1 MDDTARYQAI
11 LQRDRSQDGQFLTG
25 VLSTGIYC
33 LPSCPARKPRFEH
46 VRFFPSEAAAQAAG
60 LRACKRCQPDL
71 FYRGQPSG
79 EACYEALRALLR
91 DAPAAPGDVN
101 ALAAR
106 TGVSRR
112 TLHALCREHGQT
124 TPARLLRSARLDWAA
139 DTLLR
144 SQDHVAD
151 IGYAAGFASEAVFHR
166 QFRQAH
172 ALTPA
177 AYRALGHSTH
187 FTLSL
192 PSAYCS
198 EEVLAYLGRD
208 AQGPAERRDGQQ
220 LCKAV
225 LLDGEPFR
233 LSLHLDG
240 TSAHCRV
247 AGAQSPS
254 AAQMRTAHH
263 MALRCLGLSGQVAG
277 FERSARQHPA
287 LAPLL
292 ARRPGLHFPLSA
304 TVFESLVWAIVGQQ
318 VNLAFAATLRRV
330 VIELAGQ
337 PAGEGMLAHPSVA
350 AVAALDPAT
359 LCTRQFSRSKA
370 AYLVD
375 TARYLLEHGIDIE
388 QLPHWSFPAAL
399 RRLTAIRG
407 IGPWTAQYTL
417 LRGGGFADCVPVGDV
432 GLTAALQRQF
442 QLGERPK
449 AEATQALM
457 APFAPWRSLAT
468 AHLWA
473 SLSDKP

>member
-1 MDDTARYQAI
+1 MRYAASTARPHQPACCAAH
-11 LQRDRSQDGQFLTG
+11 GWTG
-25 VLSTGIYC
+25 
-33 LPSCPARKPRFEH
+33 LP
-46 VRFFPSEAAAQAAG
+46 
-60 LRACKRCQPDL
+60 
-71 FYRGQPSG
+71 
-79 EACYEALRALLR
+79 
-91 DAPAAPGDVN
+91 
-101 ALAAR
+101 
-106 TGVSRR
+106 
-112 TLHALCREHGQT
+112 HA
-124 TPARLLRSARLDWAA
+124 
-139 DTLLR
+139 LLR

-192 PSAYCS
+192 PSAYRS

-233 LSLHLDG
+233 LNLHLDG
-240 TSAHCRV
+240 ASAHCSV

-254 AAQMRTAHH
+254 AAQMRAAHH

-375 TARYLLEHGIDIE
+375 TACYLLEHGIDIE

-417 LRGGGFADCVPVGDV
+417 LRGGGFADCVPVGDAGLNCRAAAPVPAERAPEGRGHPGPDGTVCPVAQPGHRPSV
-432 GLTAALQRQF
+432 GQP
-442 QLGERPK
+442 ERYAMTHYYDLIDSPVRPPCWPWS
-449 AEATQALM
+449 TQPA
-457 APFAPWRSLAT
+457 R
-468 AHLWA
+468 
-473 SLSDKP
+473 